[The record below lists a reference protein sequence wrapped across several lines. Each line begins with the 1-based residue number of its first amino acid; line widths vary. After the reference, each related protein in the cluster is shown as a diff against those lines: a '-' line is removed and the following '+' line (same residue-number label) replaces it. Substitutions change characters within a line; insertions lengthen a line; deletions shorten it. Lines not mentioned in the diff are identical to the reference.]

1 MEAHLLAP
9 MMEKDPPPFPFV
21 ALLVSGGHTQIVNV
35 KALGEYELMGESV
48 DDAAGEA
55 FDKTAKILGLGYP
68 GGPQIAAAASAC
80 LLYTSP
86 SPRD

>member
-1 MEAHLLAP
+1 M
-9 MMEKDPPPFPFV
+9 
-21 ALLVSGGHTQIVNV
+21 SGGHTQIVNV

-68 GGPQIAAAASAC
+68 GGPQIAAAASAARQKC
-80 LLYTSP
+80 RVGHQPDLDFQG
-86 SPRD
+86 R